1 MNKDYLYLS
10 AYYILKFLVYTM
22 PHFILNFLA
31 FCVSKIVFKL
41 DKKHRKI
48 IDINLN
54 FAFPIKMK
62 MKEKNLLLKFIIILP
77 NLD

>member
-31 FCVSKIVFKL
+31 F
-41 DKKHRKI
+41 
-48 IDINLN
+48 
-54 FAFPIKMK
+54 
-62 MKEKNLLLKFIIILP
+62 
-77 NLD
+77 

>member
-31 FCVSKIVFKL
+31 FCVSKIVFQL

-48 IDINLN
+48 IDINLKLCFPYKDEN
-54 FAFPIKMK
+54 ERKELAFKIY
-62 MKEKNLLLKFIIILP
+62 N
-77 NLD
+77 

>member
-31 FCVSKIVFKL
+31 FCVSKIVFQL

-48 IDINLN
+48 ID
-54 FAFPIKMK
+54 
-62 MKEKNLLLKFIIILP
+62 
-77 NLD
+77 